1 MSDSMIGK
9 EPATSEDTFSSRI
22 QSHIRSAADAST
34 RLRGAVDKVGS
45 RYFSQNIPQT
55 SPEEAPILAFEEATH
70 KELDEIIL
78 SSEIAIELLRK
89 L

>member
-1 MSDSMIGK
+1 MNELMNGK
-9 EPATSEDTFSSRI
+9 EPATVEDTLSSRI
-22 QSHIRSAADAST
+22 QGHIRSAADAST
-34 RLRGAVDKVGS
+34 RLRGVVDKVGS
-45 RYFSQNIPQT
+45 RYFNQNIPQT
-55 SPEEAPILAFEEATH
+55 SPEEVPIMAFEEATH